1 MRHRLPSLNALRAFE
16 AAARHGGVSAASRE
30 LNVTP
35 GAISRQIGLLE
46 AHFGC
51 RFFVRH
57 RRGLQLTDKGRQYF
71 AAISDAFDRIDAA
84 TVKLAEP
91 GSASRLSVRALTT
104 FATEWLIPRIA
115 DFRALHPEIDF
126 RLDASL
132 TSVDF
137 DCDDVDICV
146 TDFEASAVNAAEGR
160 RSLHCDRLFLPI
172 FFPVCSP
179 ELLRSGPPLETP
191 QDLSRHTL
199 LYSQI
204 QVPNW
209 LAWLKAADVRGID
222 PGAGLRF
229 ENSSLSFRA
238 AREGAGVALGQRLF
252 LTDDLESGRL
262 VAPFDLTL
270 EGGRTYFLVCPETRA
285 KEPAIVAFRN
295 WLIAQIG
302 ATDAQASGGLPRPGR
317 PASVTA

>member
-1 MRHRLPSLNALRAFE
+1 MRHRLPSLNALKAFE

-35 GAISRQIGLLE
+35 GAISRQIALLE
-46 AHFGC
+46 AHFNA

-57 RRGLQLTDKGRQYF
+57 RRGLRLTQKGQQYF
-71 AAISDAFDRIDAA
+71 EAISDAFDRIDAA
-84 TVKLAEP
+84 SARLTAP

-104 FATEWLIPRIA
+104 FATEWLIPRIGA
-115 DFRALHPEIDF
+115 FRALHPGIDF

-132 TSVDF
+132 KNVDF
-137 DCDDVDICV
+137 DADEVDICV
-146 TDFEASAVNAAEGR
+146 TDFYASGVRGVEEGR
-160 RSLHCDRLFLPI
+160 RGLRCDRLFVPV

-179 ELLRSGPPLETP
+179 ALIAGGPPLRQP

-209 LAWLKAADVRGID
+209 QAWLETAGVEGID

-252 LTDDLESGRL
+252 LHDDIARGDLI
-262 VAPFDLTL
+262 APFDLTL
-270 EGGRTYFLVCPETRA
+270 VGDRTYFLVYPEARA
-285 KEPAIVAFRN
+285 DEPAIVAFRE
-295 WLIAQIG
+295 WIVEEIRALDVSEG
-302 ATDAQASGGLPRPGR
+302 AGQAE
-317 PASVTA
+317 